1 MEELD
6 FYEDWAEYL
15 GIVLAFVG
23 FFIAIF
29 MSKPLF
35 SYISVGVLAFLLGR
49 IFYIKHFSE
58 PIFPFVIMILA
69 FFIGYFAGSF
79 FVSRLIVF
87 VIFVSTFV
95 ISYYLHKEKII
106 TIFKSKSF
114 LK

>member
-1 MEELD
+1 MKD
-6 FYEDWAEYL
+6 FNLYEDWAEYI
-15 GIVLAFVG
+15 GIILAFVG

-29 MSKPLF
+29 MSEPLF
-35 SYISVGVLAFLLGR
+35 SYVSVGVLGFLLGR
-49 IFYIKHFSE
+49 IFYVKHFSE

-79 FVSRLIVF
+79 FISRLIVF
-87 VIFVSTFV
+87 IIFVSTFV

-106 TIFKSKSF
+106 KIFKSRSF